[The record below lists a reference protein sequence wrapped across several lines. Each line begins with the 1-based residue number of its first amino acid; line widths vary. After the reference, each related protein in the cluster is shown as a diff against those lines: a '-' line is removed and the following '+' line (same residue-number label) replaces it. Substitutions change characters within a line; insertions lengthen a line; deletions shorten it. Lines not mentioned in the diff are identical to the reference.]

1 MKSTRHPLEQILA
14 LARRGW
20 PPAPPTEGPPSAE
33 TIASLT
39 QRSFA
44 PATRAVPAFDP
55 WWIWERAG
63 RWSLASATAVL
74 LLVLAFHPA
83 PRTMANPFEP
93 FTTDALEDAFEFA
106 PRL

>member
-1 MKSTRHPLEQILA
+1 MKPARHPLEQILA

-20 PPAPPTEGPPSAE
+20 PPAPPPEEPPAAE
-33 TIASLT
+33 TITSLT
-39 QRSFA
+39 RRSFA

-55 WWIWERAG
+55 WRIWERVG

-83 PRTMANPFEP
+83 PRTMANPFDWFVAES
-93 FTTDALEDAFEFA
+93 AEDAFEFA